1 MDKILLKKKYEVTKI
16 VVCCEVRCGRCIG
29 WASRQK
35 CRAGPS
41 VCQFKHPTHPEAL
54 HFDTASEGA
63 TFGEEN
69 NFFLS
74 FHEFS
79 LNFSLHFLGR
89 EISFKK
95 LAAEQKSQV

>member
-1 MDKILLKKKYEVTKI
+1 M
-16 VVCCEVRCGRCIG
+16 CCGVRGDRCANG
-29 WASRQK
+29 WARRQPRK
-35 CRAGPS
+35 CRAGTS
-41 VCQFKHPTHPEAL
+41 VCQFNHPTHQRTLQFDSAL
-54 HFDTASEGA
+54 EGA
-63 TFGEEN
+63 TFGKEN

>member
-1 MDKILLKKKYEVTKI
+1 M
-16 VVCCEVRCGRCIG
+16 CCGVRGDRCANG
-29 WASRQK
+29 WASRQPRK

-41 VCQFKHPTHPEAL
+41 VCQFKHPTHPGTL
-54 HFDTASEGA
+54 HFDIASEGA

-69 NFFLS
+69 NFLS